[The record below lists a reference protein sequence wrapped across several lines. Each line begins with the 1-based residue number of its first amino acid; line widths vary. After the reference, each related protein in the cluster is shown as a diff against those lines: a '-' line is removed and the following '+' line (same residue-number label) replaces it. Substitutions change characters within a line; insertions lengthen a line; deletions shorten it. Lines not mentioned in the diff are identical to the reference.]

1 MNQTRPGYFDDVI
14 TGGNYIWFLIIVK
27 GKMKKIMKKKIVVI
41 QNYFNAT
48 YTKWMVFT
56 FEVARHLL
64 NLIPCNC
71 KAEAPLEFFFV
82 RMLWDI
88 APLHAYLK
96 WLKFKLMSIL
106 HCFKKKYFVQYLSFF
121 FLQFQIVLTNVWP
134 IYKTLYHIILDCLL
148 SVRNINNNTCDW
160 ALSIHRSTREAQCS
174 G

>member
-1 MNQTRPGYFDDVI
+1 M
-14 TGGNYIWFLIIVK
+14 
-27 GKMKKIMKKKIVVI
+27 VI

-56 FEVARHLL
+56 FEVARHFL

-121 FLQFQIVLTNVWP
+121 FFTISDSFDECLTDLQDIVSHYLGLSSFRPQHQQQHLRLSSINSPFNTRSSMFRLDSPFICFFNVW
-134 IYKTLYHIILDCLL
+134 IWLEAACLWPRF
-148 SVRNINNNTCDW
+148 SNSFPCTYVIF
-160 ALSIHRSTREAQCS
+160 S
-174 G
+174 